1 MAEGDDFA
9 RRLIVSADA
18 KGYGSTTANWQR
30 HMQDGLCT
38 VLERAAERAGLDRP
52 GWWIQPG
59 GDGEIAVLPDS
70 EPEPRVVDDYVR
82 HLHAELRRYNRDV
95 PSGRELRLRM
105 AVHYGPAI
113 PARHGRAG
121 GGLVVAARLCDSE
134 ALRRAL
140 DGTGAAL
147 AVVLS
152 ERVFTETV
160 AEEHTTLDPAD
171 FTRVGVRMKEF
182 TGHAWIHVPGHD
194 LDGMQFDVESDEDD
208 EDDGPGTAPSV
219 PPRAQAAG
227 AAPAGDYAGAQIRA
241 RTFIG
246 RDQVNHGNGD
256 PR

>member
-9 RRLIVSADA
+9 RRLVVSVDA
-18 KGYGSTTANWQR
+18 KGYGGTTGNWQR

-38 VLERAAERAGLDRP
+38 VLERSAERAGLDRP
-52 GWWIQPG
+52 RWWIQGG
-59 GDGEIAVLPDS
+59 GDGEIAVLPDG

-82 HLHAELRRYNRDV
+82 HLHAELRRHNRDV

-113 PARHGRAG
+113 PARNGYAG
-121 GGLVVAARLCDSE
+121 AGLVVAARLCEST

-160 AEEHTTLDPAD
+160 AEEHTTLDAAD
-171 FTRVGVRMKEF
+171 FARVTVRMKEF
-182 TGHAWIHVPGHD
+182 TGPAWVHVPGHD
-194 LDGMQFDVESDEDD
+194 LDGLQFDVESDEETDA
-208 EDDGPGTAPSV
+208 AP
-219 PPRAQAAG
+219 G
-227 AAPAGDYAGAQIRA
+227 AAPSGPPRETAAPTGDYAGARIRA
-241 RTFIG
+241 RNFVGQDQYNFG
-246 RDQVNHGNGD
+246 REA